1 MGKMRLIQ
9 RQKVRASLQ
18 QRIMMRLNIQQKQK
32 ITLRKVIYFSALISA
47 ICSSVFIALNL
58 GAKKEAVAG
67 GTTKFTLSNGEWSN
81 QIWSNTSST
90 GATCNCDPGNNYN
103 GPGITIAHQIVSSVY
118 NPLKISGGGYVNILL
133 GSSLVINGDFEL
145 NGGSIVNIEASDTVI
160 VNGNATISGGSTVNL
175 GSVSFLKINGNV
187 TLSGGSKV
195 TGPGGASHSGAVSGS
210 GWGPGVVLPIELI
223 YFKAENTGEEV
234 NLTWATSSEKNN
246 DYFTIERSA
255 DGKLFEEVS
264 RKQGAG
270 NSNSKI
276 SYSVLD
282 NQFVNKGSYYRLK
295 QTDYNGHYT
304 YSRNVMVKNN
314 SGKDHIDLL
323 INSIAPNPVTDQF
336 TIDYSV
342 KNEGQV
348 VMQIVNKFGTIIDK
362 KSLNS
367 NKGSNSYI
375 YNKMA
380 DLPNGVYF
388 VSLIFDDKKE
398 TKKIVKL

>member
-1 MGKMRLIQ
+1 MRNF
-9 RQKVRASLQ
+9 
-18 QRIMMRLNIQQKQK
+18 RII
-32 ITLRKVIYFSALISA
+32 F
-47 ICSSVFIALNL
+47 
-58 GAKKEAVAG
+58 
-67 GTTKFTLSNGEWSN
+67 
-81 QIWSNTSST
+81 
-90 GATCNCDPGNNYN
+90 
-103 GPGITIAHQIVSSVY
+103 
-118 NPLKISGGGYVNILL
+118 
-133 GSSLVINGDFEL
+133 DF
-145 NGGSIVNIEASDTVI
+145 
-160 VNGNATISGGSTVNL
+160 
-175 GSVSFLKINGNV
+175 F
-187 TLSGGSKV
+187 
-195 TGPGGASHSGAVSGS
+195 
-210 GWGPGVVLPIELI
+210 

-295 QTDYNGHYT
+295 PTDYNGHFT